1 MLTLIICLI
10 VAIGFVFL
18 VYSGYTLA
26 GIYDRQG
33 TNTYGKYKIKTFET
47 KDGKKVYVPLYYVGR
62 LFFKPI
68 YYPYDAKFIRHV
80 ENLGEGYY
88 GWYNKMEC
96 IDHLENEWND
106 KLKKKEY
113 KKRLHNL
120 SK

>member
-1 MLTLIICLI
+1 MIDFWMTVFMIGMITLGYMVVKNSLI
-10 VAIGFVFL
+10 SDHHGKN
-18 VYSGYTLA
+18 
-26 GIYDRQG
+26 D
-33 TNTYGKYKIKTFET
+33 YGKYEIKTFET
-47 KDGKKVYVPLYYVGR
+47 KDGKKVYVPLCYVGR
-62 LFFKPI
+62 LFFKPR